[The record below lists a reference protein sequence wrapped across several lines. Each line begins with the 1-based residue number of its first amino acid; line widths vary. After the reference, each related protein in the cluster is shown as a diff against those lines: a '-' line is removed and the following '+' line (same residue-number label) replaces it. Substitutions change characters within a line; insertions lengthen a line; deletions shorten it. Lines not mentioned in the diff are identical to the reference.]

1 MRKNIKCQGNG
12 MTKMRLGSDVHQ
24 IRFNGGGCRAIWT
37 RALSYSHIALMCLFT
52 LCVWACLGNVSS
64 VLYAANSDAGDDSIL
79 QSDAT
84 DTGVVRN
91 VDANVTRESSK
102 TDAEIVSC
110 EHSPFQ
116 LKMLTDASAVSNT
129 SEATPR
135 DTGIDGSLSGGIQ
148 KSTTCADVLNEAGRL
163 EICEQ
168 GVPVLVYNASEQI
181 RENIS
186 DSRNRRACY
195 VHPLYGLEGE
205 TLTDDFPK
213 DHYHHHGLFWGWMH
227 VAFDGIDSEFDNWT
241 HPEKLRFVHQRWLRR
256 ETTADRAI
264 IAVENGWYLNDLKS
278 SDPNKHDPSDP
289 FPSESLMRERI
300 TLTVYPE
307 ENGVRLIDFSGEWTP
322 TTRAVTLRGAEGK
335 SYGGVNVRF
344 ASHQNP
350 VITIADGVTSEDLPI
365 ARLTWADF
373 SAKFAAPPQESSTE
387 TKSVPSQEK
396 SNDFTLESG
405 VVLMISPTHPGY
417 PPTWLTRHYGVLC
430 VGWPGVD
437 GQTFQ
442 PGETFKLDYS
452 ILIHRGTLSVETLR
466 KIYADYVQEVTSQN
480 SVTDS
485 DENEVIDTT
494 AKTIAE

>member
-1 MRKNIKCQGNG
+1 MYKNIGCRKSE
-12 MTKMRLGSDVHQ
+12 MTKMRLGSTVHQ
-24 IRFNGGGCRAIWT
+24 IRFNDGDCPAIWT
-37 RALSYSHIALMCLFT
+37 RALSYSHIVLMCLFT
-52 LCVWACLGNVSS
+52 LCVWTNLENVSS
-64 VLYAANSDAGDDSIL
+64 VLYAAHSNVGDNTS
-79 QSDAT
+79 QSDA
-84 DTGVVRN
+84 
-91 VDANVTRESSK
+91 VDAGVTRESSK

-110 EHSPFQ
+110 ERTPFQ
-116 LKMLTDASAVSNT
+116 LKMLTDASAISNT
-129 SEATPR
+129 SEKTPQ
-135 DTGIDGSLSGGIQ
+135 DIGIDGSLNGDIQ
-148 KSTTCADVLNEAGRL
+148 KTICIDVVSEAGRL
-163 EICEQ
+163 EVCER

-181 RENIS
+181 REDIS

-227 VAFDGIDSEFDNWT
+227 VAFDGVDGEFDNWT

-256 ETTADRAI
+256 EATTDRAI
-264 IAVENGWYLNDLKS
+264 IAVENGWYLNDSTS
-278 SDPNKHDPSDP
+278 SDSNKHEPSKS
-289 FPSESLMRERI
+289 FPSESMMRERI
-300 TLTVYPE
+300 TLTVHPE
-307 ENGVRLIDFSGEWTP
+307 ANGVRLIDFSGEWTP
-322 TTRAVTLRGAEGK
+322 TTRAVTLRGAEGQ

-350 VITIADGVTSEDLPI
+350 VITVADGVTSEDLPI

-373 SAKFAAPPQESSTE
+373 SAKFAVPTSME
-387 TKSVPSQEK
+387 TDIVLSQEK
-396 SNDFTLESG
+396 SNDFALESG
-405 VVLMISPTHPGY
+405 VVLMISPTHPDY

-442 PGETFKLDYS
+442 PGETFKLDYR
-452 ILIHRGTLSVETLR
+452 ILIHRGTLPVETLR
-466 KIYADYVQEVTSQN
+466 ELYTDYVQEVTSEN

-485 DENEVIDTT
+485 DETKVVDTT